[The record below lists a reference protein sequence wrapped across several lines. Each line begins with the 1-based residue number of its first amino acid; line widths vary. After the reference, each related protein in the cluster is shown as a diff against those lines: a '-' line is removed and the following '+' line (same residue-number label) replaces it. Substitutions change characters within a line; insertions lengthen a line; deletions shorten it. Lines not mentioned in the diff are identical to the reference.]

1 VGGRFQRLQSRK
13 VSRSVT
19 RPPAEFSAVIP
30 VRDDPVRLERLL
42 RGLREHAPAGLL
54 REIIVVDDGSAEP
67 PEAVCAR
74 HGAVMLRV
82 VPGRGPAHA
91 RNVGAAAAA
100 GTHLF
105 FFDADVVYAPGVLE
119 KAAALFA
126 ADPELGAAC
135 FFNQRYD
142 AADNAV
148 RNFGAALEHYWF
160 RAYLVDGGDTGPLSG
175 FTTRNGA
182 IRRGV
187 FAELGGFSEDFDTNA
202 GEDYDFG
209 KRLIRDH
216 RSMITAS
223 PVLYHAFPDRSPRLF
238 RNYFVR
244 TALFVPYFLR
254 HRPPLDK
261 SQTSGGEALLR
272 LAGVGAAGM
281 VPLVFLPVVG
291 GYAGAAFLVLAVLY
305 TASLS
310 DFLRAAWRWCG
321 EGRPKAFELTGEPDA
336 DVRREIRQG
345 GGPCLRFAAA
355 CLLIHWASSC
365 VITAGGLWG
374 LARHLLSR
382 RGTAAAAG
390 GAP

>member
-1 VGGRFQRLQSRK
+1 M
-13 VSRSVT
+13 T
-19 RPPAEFSAVIP
+19 HPPAEFSAVVP

-54 REIIVVDDGSAEP
+54 REIIVVDDGSAAP

-82 VPGRGPAHA
+82 SPGRGPARA
-91 RNVGAAAAA
+91 RNVGAASAS

-105 FFDADVVYAPGVLE
+105 FFDADVVYAPGVME

-135 FFNQRYD
+135 FLNQRYD

-148 RNFGAALEHYWF
+148 RNFGAAIEHYWF
-160 RAYLVDGGDTGPLSG
+160 REYLVDGGDTGPLSG

-182 IRRGV
+182 IRREV
-187 FAELGGFSEDFDTNA
+187 FDALGGFSESFDTNA

-209 KRLIRDH
+209 KRLIRGH
-216 RSMITAS
+216 RSVITAS
-223 PVLYHAFPDRSPRLF
+223 PVLYHAFPDRLSRLF
-238 RNYFVR
+238 RNYFIR

-261 SQTSGGEALLR
+261 TQTSGGEALLR
-272 LAGVGAAGM
+272 LAGVGAVGM
-281 VPLVFLPVVG
+281 IPLVPLPGIGGYAATACVCLLTMYLVFLGDLLRLAWSWSGRSARFVC
-291 GYAGAAFLVLAVLY
+291 AF
-305 TASLS
+305 
-310 DFLRAAWRWCG
+310 F
-321 EGRPKAFELTGEPDA
+321 
-336 DVRREIRQG
+336 
-345 GGPCLRFAAA
+345 
-355 CLLIHWASSC
+355 LIHLASSC
-365 VITAGGLWG
+365 VITAGGQWG

-382 RGTAAAAG
+382 RGPAETAG

>member
-1 VGGRFQRLQSRK
+1 
-13 VSRSVT
+13 VT
-19 RPPAEFSAVIP
+19 HPPAEFSAVIP

-42 RGLREHAPAGLL
+42 QGLREHAPADLL
-54 REIIVVDDGSAEP
+54 REIIVVDDGSAAP
-67 PEAVCAR
+67 PGAVCAR
-74 HGAVMLRV
+74 HDAVMLRV
-82 VPGRGPAHA
+82 SPGRGPAHA
-91 RNVGAAAAA
+91 RNVGAAAAS

-105 FFDADVVYAPGVLE
+105 FFDADVAYAPGVME

-135 FFNQRYD
+135 FLNQRHD

-148 RNFGAALEHYWF
+148 RNFGAAIEHYWF
-160 RAYLVDGGDTGPLSG
+160 RVYLADGGDTGPLSG

-182 IRRGV
+182 IRREV
-187 FAELGGFSEDFDTNA
+187 FDALGGFSESFDTNA

-216 RSMITAS
+216 RSVITAS
-223 PVLYHAFPDRSPRLF
+223 PLLYHAFPDRLSRLF

-244 TALFVPYFLR
+244 AALFVPYFLR

-261 SQTSGGEALLR
+261 TQTSSGEALLR
-272 LAGVGAAGM
+272 LVGVGAAGM
-281 VPLVFLPVVG
+281 VPLGFLPVVG

-310 DFLRAAWRWCG
+310 GFLRTAWRWCG
-321 EGRPKAFELTGEPDA
+321 EGHPKAFEFTGDPDA
-336 DVRREIRQG
+336 GVRREIRRG
-345 GGPCLRFAAA
+345 GGRCLRFAAA

-374 LARHLLSR
+374 LTRHLLSR
-382 RGTAAAAG
+382 RAAAAAAG